1 MPEPVDFLK
10 AFSTAAA
17 APVLKSIDWPDSLQA
32 DHPVRSLGLMVRYW
46 PVAVASFFSAEA
58 AKQEPSWLNNSFWY
72 LIAASVCTKDGELA
86 FTRNWE
92 TIWLDHIK
100 AAVAAFEQERD
111 EWVSVA
117 YMDPVSIQV
126 DIKLEGMSREQLAE
140 HFPASFPYFPVNDDG
155 TYQIPA
161 PDYHIV
167 GEWLKKQYESAQG
180 TAIMTP
186 LWDTALKYN
195 GWGPSE
201 AKNSEKTDA
210 SVLSGEKQNA
220 AL

>member
-92 TIWLDHIK
+92 TIWLDHVK
-100 AAVAAFEQERD
+100 ASMTSYDEAFLNAPLGDQVTMMGDR
-111 EWVSVA
+111 
-117 YMDPVSIQV
+117 PVWPI
-126 DIKLEGMSREQLAE
+126 
-140 HFPASFPYFPVNDDG
+140 NDDG

-161 PDYHIV
+161 PDYHII

-180 TAIMTP
+180 MAIMTP

-210 SVLSGEKQNA
+210 SVLSGEKQKDA
-220 AL
+220 PLV